1 VPEYETMGRKE
12 LSPMAETPNVNI
24 LVIDDLKSHAEAT
37 AEALSVVGYR
47 CAWATSGEEGIALLD
62 GGEFDIIVTDLVMRG
77 ISGMEVLAQVKERFT
92 DTEVIMVTGYST
104 VESAVEAVQNGAA
117 HYLRKPVNIQE
128 LRAVVAKSVEKQT
141 LVRMNVE
148 LKRELDLRYG
158 FEGIV
163 GNSPAMSFV
172 FERMT
177 QVAPTNSRV
186 LICGESGTGKEL
198 IAKAIHNLSPRKS
211 KSFVPLNCAALSEGV
226 LESELFGHE
235 KGAFTGALAAR
246 KGRFE
251 FADRGTLFLDEVGE
265 MPLATQVKLLR
276 VIEEG
281 EIHRVGSSTPV
292 KVDVRLI
299 AATNKRLETLVEE
312 GAFREDLYFRLDVVR
327 IDLPPLRERPSDI
340 PLLVNAF
347 IKELSKIHGRKITSV
362 DLEARKILQTYPWPG
377 NVRELKNCIENTMV
391 LSQGDRIGLEDL
403 PGSIV
408 DKKQAPVGLE
418 GLAGLSL
425 EEIEKIAIRQTLG
438 LVDGNREKAANLL
451 KIGERTLYR
460 KIKQYGLK

>member
-1 VPEYETMGRKE
+1 
-12 LSPMAETPNVNI
+12 MADESDVRI

-47 CAWATSGEEGIALLD
+47 CAWATSGEEGLALLD
-62 GGEFDIIVTDLVMRG
+62 GGDFDIVVTDLVMRG
-77 ISGMEVLAQVKERFT
+77 MSGMEVLARVKERVPEV
-92 DTEVIMVTGYST
+92 EVIMVTGYST
-104 VESAVEAVQNGAA
+104 VESAVEAVQQGAA

-128 LRAVVAKSVEKQT
+128 LRAVVAKAVEKQS
-141 LVRMNVE
+141 LVRMNIE
-148 LKRELDLRYG
+148 LKRELDQRYG

-163 GNSPAMSFV
+163 GNSPAMKPV
-172 FERMT
+172 FERMN

-186 LICGESGTGKEL
+186 LISGESGTGKEL
-198 IAKAIHNLSPRKS
+198 IAKAIHQISPRKPR
-211 KSFVPLNCAALSEGV
+211 SFVPLNCAALSEGV

-251 FADRGTLFLDEVGE
+251 FAHRGTLFLDEVGE
-265 MPLATQVKLLR
+265 MPPATQVKLLR

-281 EIHRVGSSTPV
+281 EIYRVGSSTPIR
-292 KVDVRLI
+292 VDVRLI
-299 AATNKRLETLVEE
+299 AATNKKLEPLVEE
-312 GAFREDLYFRLDVVR
+312 GGFREDLYFRLNVVR
-327 IDLPPLRERPSDI
+327 IDLPPLRDRPSDI

-347 IKELSKIHGRKITSV
+347 IQDLSKVHDRKITSV

-377 NVRELKNCIENTMV
+377 NVRELKNCIENIIV
-391 LSQGDRIGLEDL
+391 LSQGETIGPDDL
-403 PGSIV
+403 PESIA
-408 DKKQAPVGLE
+408 KRKPSAKGLE

-425 EEIEKIAIRQTLG
+425 DEIEKIAILQTLN
-438 LVDGNREKAANLL
+438 LVEGNREKAANLL